1 MQIRYKKPKEDVE
14 LLKRSLGVTSNNE
27 VGELTFDYYK
37 DAEC

>member
-1 MQIRYKKPKEDVE
+1 MFEIKSKEDVE